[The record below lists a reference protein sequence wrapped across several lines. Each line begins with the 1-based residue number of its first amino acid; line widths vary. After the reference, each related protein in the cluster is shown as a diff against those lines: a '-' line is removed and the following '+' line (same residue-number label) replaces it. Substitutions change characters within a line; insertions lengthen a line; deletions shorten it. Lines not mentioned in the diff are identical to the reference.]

1 MFKYDA
7 AKVLHMNMRSAAILA
22 GALIVVLAAIVIV
35 FFFPGSL
42 NLPGAGGATSLP
54 SAEVRSY
61 QGTDLSAIANMP
73 ENAISGTQYINTS
86 DYRLTVDGLVMNATS
101 SGYQEVLDSHPHY
114 VKVVTLD
121 CVEGWSATILW
132 EGVRVSDLIRDAGP
146 DPRANTVIFHATDG
160 YTTSFP
166 LSYITDNNILLAYKM
181 NNLTLDPTHG
191 YPFRLV
197 AEDKWGYKWIKWVNE
212 IELSDNAN
220 YEGYWEQRGYS
231 NNGDLNGSK
240 YA

>member
-1 MFKYDA
+1 
-7 AKVLHMNMRSAAILA
+7 MNIRSVAILA
-22 GALIVVLAAIVIV
+22 GILVIIAAVAFVI
-35 FFFPGSL
+35 FFLPGITTP
-42 NLPGAGGATSLP
+42 PGAGGVTSLP

-61 QGTDLSAIANMP
+61 QGTDLSAIANVP

-86 DYRLTVDGLVMNATS
+86 DYRLTVDGLVRNNTS
-101 SGYQEVLDSHPHY
+101 STYQEVLDNHPHY
-114 VKVVTLD
+114 AKVVTLD

-132 EGVRVSDLIRDAGP
+132 GGVRVSDLIKDAGP

-166 LSYITDNNILLAYKM
+166 LSYVTDNNILLADTM
-181 NNLTLDPTHG
+181 NNLTLDPAHG

-197 AEDKWGYKWIKWVNE
+197 AEDKWGYKWIKWVDE
-212 IELSDNAN
+212 IELSDNPN

-231 NNGDLNGSK
+231 NNGDLNMSK